1 MKIHKK
7 NIHPVFDRIL
17 ERKDKELLMKQ
28 HSKVIW
34 LTGLSG
40 SGKTTLAIGIERE
53 LQRLGFLTKMLDG
66 DNVRTGISNNL
77 GFSTEERKENIRR
90 IAEVSKLFLNCG
102 IITINC
108 FICPTIEIRKQAF
121 DIIGK
126 EDFLE
131 IYVNAPVEVCE
142 Q

>member
-1 MKIHKK
+1 MSIHKK

-40 SGKTTLAIGIERE
+40 SGKTTLAMGIERE
-53 LQRLGFLTKMLDG
+53 LQQLGFLTKMLDG

-77 GFSTEERKENIRR
+77 GFSPEERKENIRVF
-90 IAEVSKLFLNCG
+90 AVGFLWEEMAVGGFSGVGVFGFQLCVPCGAAVSAA
-102 IITINC
+102 
-108 FICPTIEIRKQAF
+108 FIH
-121 DIIGK
+121 G
-126 EDFLE
+126 
-131 IYVNAPVEVCE
+131 YV
-142 Q
+142 